1 MRKSR
6 RAVRHAILL
15 HLVKRLSDQY
25 NVQIPDQGPA
35 LDALSDY
42 EVDGLLS
49 FRSDF
54 ELEELRS
61 ALTRLA
67 AGTYGIC
74 IGCKKPIEQALL
86 DHVPAMRICPRCES
100 EFNHDLQI
108 SADHTI
114 WTNEP

>member
-1 MRKSR
+1 MRKSK

-15 HLVKRLSDQY
+15 HLVKHLSDQY
-25 NVQIPDQGPA
+25 DVQIPAQGPA
-35 LDALSDY
+35 LDALSDS
-42 EVDGLLS
+42 EIDAFLS

-74 IGCKKPIEQALL
+74 VGCKKPIDQKLL
-86 DHVPAMRICPRCES
+86 GHVPTMRICPRCES
-100 EFNHDLQI
+100 EFNAELQV
-108 SADHTI
+108 SADHTA
-114 WTNEP
+114 WTAEL

>member
-1 MRKSR
+1 MRKSK

-25 NVQIPDQGPA
+25 DVQVPAEGPA
-35 LDALSDY
+35 LDALSDSD
-42 EVDGLLS
+42 VDVFLS

-61 ALTRLA
+61 ALARLG

-74 IGCKKPIEQALL
+74 VGCKKAIDQKLL
-86 DHVPAMRICPRCES
+86 DHMPTMRICPRCES
-100 EFNHDLQI
+100 EFNHELQV
-108 SADHTI
+108 SADQTM
-114 WTNEP
+114 WTGEI

>member
-15 HLVKRLSDQY
+15 HLVKRLSEHYD
-25 NVQIPDQGPA
+25 VQVPAQGPA
-35 LDALSDY
+35 LDALSDSD
-42 EVDGLLS
+42 VDVFLS

-74 IGCKKPIEQALL
+74 VGCKKPIEQKLL
-86 DHVPAMRICPRCES
+86 DHVPTMRICPRCES
-100 EFNHDLQI
+100 EFNRELQV
-108 SADHTI
+108 SADHTM
-114 WTNEP
+114 WTGEL

>member
-6 RAVRHAILL
+6 RAARHAILL
-15 HLVKRLSDQY
+15 HLVKRLSDKY
-25 NVQIPDQGPA
+25 DVQIPAAGPA
-35 LDALSDY
+35 LDALSDSD
-42 EVDGLLS
+42 VDILLS

-74 IGCKKPIEQALL
+74 PGCKKPIEQKLL
-86 DHVPAMRICPRCES
+86 DHMPTMRICPRCES
-100 EFNHDLQI
+100 EFNHELQV
-108 SADHTI
+108 SADHTA
-114 WTNEP
+114 WLGEL